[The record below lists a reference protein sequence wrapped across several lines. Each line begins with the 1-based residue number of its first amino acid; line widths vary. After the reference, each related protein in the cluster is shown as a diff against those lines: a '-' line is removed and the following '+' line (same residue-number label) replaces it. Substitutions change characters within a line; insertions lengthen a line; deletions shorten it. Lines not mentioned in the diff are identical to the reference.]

1 MLDGYKMMLTALL
14 AFIIALCTVITQYIN
29 GQTVD
34 VEILITALVALAM
47 IFLRSGIK
55 KDLKG
60 GK

>member
-55 KDLKG
+55 KDLNG